1 MFFIFIFFFL
11 LAYDSIYP
19 SNQFFFNSFFI
30 SLHEAISA
38 VMFYLPVGYTL
49 YIIKLFFFGGGGRER
64 KIDEK

>member
-1 MFFIFIFFFL
+1 MFLIFIFFYL
-11 LAYDSIYP
+11 LAYNSIYP

-49 YIIKLFFFGGGGRER
+49 YIIKLFFFWGGGER